1 MASAPPRRRTRA
13 PAWLTACPGVADC
26 VPASV
31 TVLVLLGVAT
41 VVVSGLIVF
50 GVNSGNG
57 MLVTVGTVV

>member
-1 MASAPPRRRTRA
+1 MIVMGGLGATKAA
-13 PAWLTACPGVADC
+13 DACPGVADC

-31 TVLVLLGVAT
+31 TMLVLLGVAT